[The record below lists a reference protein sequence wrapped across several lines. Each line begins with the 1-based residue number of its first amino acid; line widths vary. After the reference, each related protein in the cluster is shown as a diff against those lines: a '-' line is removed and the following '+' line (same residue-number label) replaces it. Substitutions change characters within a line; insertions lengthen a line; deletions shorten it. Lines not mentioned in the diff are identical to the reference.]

1 MRIKNKILKG
11 LTIISLVAFI
21 VGACALDSNSKIP
34 LIVCGISSIW
44 LTLIAAANTRG

>member
-21 VGACALDSNSKIP
+21 VGACALDSDSNIP
-34 LIVCGISSIW
+34 LAICGISS
-44 LTLIAAANTRG
+44 LYLALIVLANTRG